1 MSTQSKKQL
10 FSPVSELKLFDHHAL
25 GSLVTKDG
33 SNMPFIV
40 WPDGRPCLLANLY
53 MLALRDRSGRGGQS
67 GLSRKG
73 SKGGTMGDYAA
84 KISQLIRYCFH
95 HDIDF
100 IELTDNGFSSFISSI
115 RTEVLRP
122 GSTYKRKSETTVLN
136 VGRVCLDF
144 LSHVGH
150 FYGDNTF
157 VSPTGRIRTTHKT
170 ATIKTRSGK
179 IIKRDFVHH
188 HSLSLSGG
196 RPRTRDPIT
205 AQNIGRLRD
214 AINRLGKTR
223 HLQMRR
229 HVMISLL
236 EHTGARRSEIANI
249 LVSDV
254 LAALAMEFPMLRL
267 ETLKR
272 GVGVE
277 RTIPITKMLLNE
289 LKKYIDFPRKKL
301 ISKFRKSN
309 DHGFLFVSDQNGSR
323 LNADSITNEVFV
335 LKKHAGIKEPIC
347 AHMFRHA
354 FITNLFVLLIRRHE
368 LESVDDFRRALLD
381 SKKFVAEVMQWTGH
395 QSPDS
400 VERYIHLAFEKV
412 SNYHTTVSSV
422 YMIKAIEVFDQSQ
435 EKLLNDLKA
444 GMPVAEYATE
454 LEKLKKLRN
463 EDLEI
468 AKTRAR

>member
-1 MSTQSKKQL
+1 MSTPSIKQL
-10 FSPVSELKLFDHHAL
+10 FRPVSDLKLFDHHAL

-53 MLALRDRSGRGGQS
+53 MLALRDRPGRGGQS
-67 GLSRKG
+67 GLSRRG

-95 HDIDF
+95 HDIDL

-115 RTEVLRP
+115 RTEALRP
-122 GSTYKRKSETTVLN
+122 DSTHKRKSETTVLN
-136 VGRVCLDF
+136 VGRICLDF

-179 IIKRDFVHH
+179 VIKRDFVHH

-205 AQNIGRLRD
+205 AQNIDRLRE
-214 AINRLGKTR
+214 AINSLGKTR

-254 LAALAMEFPMLRL
+254 LAALTMEFPMLRL

-323 LNADSITNEVFV
+323 LNADSITNEVSV
-335 LKKHAGIKEPIC
+335 LKNHAGIKDANLCTHVPSRFHNQFIC
-347 AHMFRHA
+347 SAHPQ
-354 FITNLFVLLIRRHE
+354 T
-368 LESVDDFRRALLD
+368 
-381 SKKFVAEVMQWTGH
+381 
-395 QSPDS
+395 
-400 VERYIHLAFEKV
+400 
-412 SNYHTTVSSV
+412 
-422 YMIKAIEVFDQSQ
+422 
-435 EKLLNDLKA
+435 
-444 GMPVAEYATE
+444 
-454 LEKLKKLRN
+454 
-463 EDLEI
+463 
-468 AKTRAR
+468 

>member
-1 MSTQSKKQL
+1 MSTSSIKQL
-10 FSPVSELKLFDHHAL
+10 FRPVSDLKLFDHHAL

-53 MLALRDRSGRGGQS
+53 MLALRDRPGRGGQS

-84 KISQLIRYCFH
+84 KISQLIRYCFR

-115 RTEVLRP
+115 RTEALRP
-122 GSTYKRKSETTVLN
+122 GSTHKRKSETTVLN
-136 VGRVCLDF
+136 VGRVCLD

-150 FYGDNTF
+150 FYGDNAF
-157 VSPTGRIRTTHKT
+157 VSPNGRIRTIHKT

-179 IIKRDFVHH
+179 VIKRDYVHH

-205 AQNIGRLRD
+205 AQNIDRLRE
-214 AINRLGKTR
+214 AINSLGKTR

-277 RTIPITKMLLNE
+277 RMIPITKMLLNE
-289 LKKYIDFPRKKL
+289 LKKYIDFPRKRL

-323 LNADSITNEVFV
+323 LNADSISNEVFV
-335 LKKHAGIKEPIC
+335 LKNHAGIKEPIC

-368 LESVDDFRRALLD
+368 LENVDDFRRALLD
-381 SKKFVAEVMQWTGH
+381 SKKFVAEVMKWTGH

-454 LEKLKKLRN
+454 LVKLKKLRN
-463 EDLEI
+463 EDFEI
-468 AKTRAR
+468 AKARAT